1 VTSHPSSEVSCIFG
15 HVHSF
20 DLMKTVRLPE
30 RWCRA
35 VIPALG
41 DLRSEDNEF
50 ETSPDYIKTL
60 NQIHTINMDM

>member
-1 VTSHPSSEVSCIFG
+1 
-15 HVHSF
+15 
-20 DLMKTVRLPE
+20 MKTVRLPE